1 MHSQISS
8 GVNRIQRRRRGRN
21 IVPRLAQGFGRL
33 PSSAHPAVA
42 SSSRPVPGELVQ
54 FLVKIFF
61 QISVPTRYP
70 WPKFGV
76 VPAIV
81 RKSLQKFSRAR
92 RNIQMPRNEHLT
104 SLEVSQQSVC
114 VGTAYKILACDR
126 DSYIPFIPDSQ
137 RVTWVGTLRAIAI
150 GASWHGASEQTIRE
164 V

>member
-8 GVNRIQRRRRGRN
+8 GMNRIKRRMRGRN

-42 SSSRPVPGELVQ
+42 SASRPAPGELMQ

-92 RNIQMPRNEHLT
+92 RNMQMSRNEHFT
-104 SLEVSQQSVC
+104 SLEVRSTVSC

-137 RVTWVGTLRAIAI
+137 RVTWVGTLRAIPI
-150 GASWHGASEQTIRE
+150 GASWHSASEQTIRK